1 MNKLIIS
8 CIAVDDEPLA
18 LEKMKN
24 FIEKVD
30 YLKLAQVFENPLDAV
45 SFLKENPVDL
55 IFLDIQMEDLTG
67 IQLMQTIRNCPKVVF
82 TTAYDQYAIKGY
94 ELEVLDYLLKPIAFD
109 RFLKAAEKAH
119 AVFSQK
125 KHFQEIEPV
134 QQIKDSYNYV
144 FIKTENRHQK
154 IFLQD
159 ILYIQGL
166 KDYLMIY
173 TPQGRVLTLQSFQS
187 LFKILPENEFI
198 RVHKSYV
205 VSLNKIENIER
216 NRIKI
221 GDKIIPIGETF
232 RKDFLQHIEKRKF

>member
-82 TTAYDQYAIKGY
+82 TTAYDQYALKGY

-109 RFLKAAEKAH
+109 RFLKAAEKAYS
-119 AVFSQK
+119 VFSQK
-125 KHFQEIEPV
+125 KQFQEIDPI
-134 QQIKDSYNYV
+134 QHTKDSSNYV

-154 IFLQD
+154 IFLKD